1 MELPEL
7 SNLWNAPG
15 NLFIN
20 RQLLKEVTLYKVKA
34 LLYSL
39 KWSTYFELTLNI
51 IFIFFLQG
59 FISNYFNELR
69 FLIPALILI
78 VVTMVSTVFDIYKL
92 YLFYSLRVDSP
103 VAETQQKVA
112 QLQYL
117 EALEANSMMVI
128 IPLFSAP
135 ILIVPAK
142 AFFDFDLYQ
151 LGNWMPQYIIGSVVV
166 GLVIAFLL
174 RKLPNE
180 KLKKAIDFLKEIKV
194 D

>member
-7 SNLWNAPG
+7 TQLWNAPG
-15 NLFIN
+15 SVAIN

-39 KWSTYFELTLNI
+39 KWSTYFELVLNI
-51 IFIFFLQG
+51 IFILFLQG
-59 FISNYFNELR
+59 FISGHLNEMR

-78 VVTMVSTVFDIYKL
+78 VVTIASTVLECYKL
-92 YLFYSLRVDSP
+92 YLFYSLHADSP
-103 VAETQQKVA
+103 VADTQQKVA
-112 QLQYL
+112 TLQYL
-117 EALEANSMMVI
+117 EALEANSMLVI

-142 AFFDFDLYQ
+142 AFFDIDLYQ
-151 LGNWMPQYIIGSVVV
+151 LGNWIPQYVVGSVVV

-174 RKLPNE
+174 RKFPNE
-180 KLKKAIDFLKEIKV
+180 KLKKAMAFLKEIKGE
-194 D
+194 

>member
-7 SNLWNAPG
+7 TNLWNAPG
-15 NLFIN
+15 SVAIN

-39 KWSTYFELTLNI
+39 KWSTYFELGLNI
-51 IFIFFLQG
+51 IFFFFLQG
-59 FISNYFNELR
+59 FISGHLNEMR

-78 VVTMVSTVFDIYKL
+78 VVTIANTVLECYKL
-92 YLFYSLRVDSP
+92 YLFYSLRAESP
-103 VAETQQKVA
+103 VVDTQQKVA

-117 EALEANSMMVI
+117 EALEANSMVVI
-128 IPLFSAP
+128 IPLLSAP

-151 LGNWMPQYIIGSVVV
+151 LGNWIPQYIIGSIVV
-166 GLVIAFLL
+166 GLVIALFL
-174 RKLPNE
+174 RKFPNE
-180 KLKKAIDFLKEIKV
+180 KLKKAVAFLKEIKV

>member
-1 MELPEL
+1 MELNEL
-7 SNLWNAPG
+7 TQLWNAPG
-15 NLFIN
+15 SVAVN

-39 KWSTYFELTLNI
+39 KRSTYFELTLNI

-59 FISNYFNELR
+59 FILDHFREMR

-78 VVTMVSTVFDIYKL
+78 VVTIASTVLEGYKL
-92 YLFYSLRVDSP
+92 YLFYSLHADSP
-103 VAETQQKVA
+103 VAETQQRVA

-117 EALEANSMMVI
+117 EALEANSMLAI

-151 LGNWMPQYIIGSVVV
+151 LGNWIPQYILGSVVV

-174 RKLPNE
+174 RKFPNE
-180 KLKKAIDFLKEIKV
+180 KLKKALDFLKEIKV

>member
-7 SNLWNAPG
+7 SQLWNAPG
-15 NLFIN
+15 SVAIN
-20 RQLLKEVTLYKVKA
+20 KQLLKEVTLYKVKA

-51 IFIFFLQG
+51 IFFFFLQG
-59 FISNYFNELR
+59 FISGHFNEAR

-78 VVTMVSTVFDIYKL
+78 VVTIASTVLEFYKL
-92 YLFYSLRVDSP
+92 HLFYSLRAEAP
-103 VAETQQKVA
+103 VSETQQKVA

-117 EALEANSMMVI
+117 EALEANSMVVI

-151 LGNWMPQYIIGSVVV
+151 LGNWMPQYVIGSVVV

-174 RKLPNE
+174 RKFPNE
-180 KLKKAIDFLKEIKV
+180 KLKKAIEHLKEIKV